1 MWKEYCEEQQTVY
14 FKCST
19 HCFLAFPATTMC
31 HLVTFLVYQGS
42 EDDFISPFQVFF
54 VGHCRSELANTFIN
68 CGNGHRCENSLQH
81 AFSHI
86 PTALDDT
93 LCLKIAANT
102 CYLGTRI
109 TFTSTHPTNASFFEL
124 LNVFH
129 PLAVCD
135 VMQMLSKSISFNSI
149 QPHS

>member
-1 MWKEYCEEQQTVY
+1 MKKSKLSISNVAHIVSSHFLQQPCVSLSY
-14 FKCST
+14 FLCIRVKKMILYRLSK
-19 HCFLAFPATTMC
+19 F
-31 HLVTFLVYQGS
+31 
-42 EDDFISPFQVFF
+42 FF

-102 CYLGTRI
+102 FCLGTRI
-109 TFTSTHPTNASFFEL
+109 TFTSTHPTNTSFFEL

-135 VMQMLSKSISFNSI
+135 VM
-149 QPHS
+149 